1 MPPRIQAPKGTRD
14 ILPSETA
21 LWAAVEGT
29 ARSVFGRY
37 GFREIRTPIFEDTE
51 LFTRGVGESS
61 DIVGKEMYS
70 FVDKGERHLTLR
82 PENTASVVRA
92 FVEHGMHRLP
102 PPVKLF
108 YIGPQFRFERPQK
121 GRYRQFHQIGAE
133 LLGGKG
139 AESDA
144 EVLLML
150 VAFFRELGFR
160 DLKVLVNTVGD
171 GPSRAAYRETL
182 LRFLEPHREEL
193 SEESVRRL
201 ATNPLRVL
209 DSKSPQEQELL
220 AAAPRLADSLSE
232 KSRTHF
238 AAVCSALE
246 QFEVPYEIA
255 PRLVRGLDYYT
266 NTVFEIVSEGL
277 GSQNAVCGG
286 GAYEGLVEEL
296 GGPPTYG
303 VGFAIGED
311 RLLEVLPADSPARRA
326 GLSLSVGPVVVAA
339 AEKLPVKEGGLSPIF
354 ALVERLRRLGIPAVE
369 AAGKQEKVYER
380 AVSMQAPAIVYAG
393 ERGLED
399 GTYNVRILATGE
411 RLQLDELELA
421 KRLQPFF
428 SFTGAFPEAA
438 PARPS
443 PASAV
448 LGDED

>member
-1 MPPRIQAPKGTRD
+1 MTQRIQAPKGTRD

-21 LWAAVEGT
+21 LWAAVEAT

-37 GFREIRTPIFEDTE
+37 GFREIRTPIFEETE

-92 FVEHGMHRLP
+92 YVEHGMHRQP
-102 PPVKLF
+102 QPVKLF
-108 YIGPQFRFERPQK
+108 YIGPQFRYERPQK

-133 LLGGKG
+133 LLGGRG

-160 DLKVLVNTVGD
+160 DLKVLLNTVGD
-171 GPSRAAYRETL
+171 APSRAAYREAL
-182 LRFLEPHREEL
+182 LQFLEPHREQL
-193 SEESVRRL
+193 SEESVRRM

-209 DSKSPQEQELL
+209 DSKSQQEQELL
-220 AAAPRLADSLSE
+220 ASAPRLADSLSA
-232 KSRTHF
+232 KSRAHF
-238 AAVCSALE
+238 DAVRSALE
-246 QFEVPYEIA
+246 QFEVPYEIS

-311 RLLEVLPADSPARRA
+311 RLLDVLPVDSPVREA
-326 GLSLSVGPVVVAA
+326 GLFRSVGPVVVTGS
-339 AEKLPVKEGGLSPIF
+339 EKLPAREGALGPTF
-354 ALVERLRRLGIPAVE
+354 GLVERLRRLGIPAIE
-369 AAGKQEKVYER
+369 GAGKQEKVYDR
-380 AVSMQAPAIVYAG
+380 AVAMQSPAIVYIG
-393 ERGLED
+393 ERGP
-399 GTYNVRILATGE
+399 GGGACNVRILASGE
-411 RLQLDELELA
+411 RLQLEESELA
-421 KRLQPFF
+421 EILNRFF
-428 SFTGAFPEAA
+428 SFTGA
-438 PARPS
+438 S
-443 PASAV
+443 
-448 LGDED
+448 

>member
-1 MPPRIQAPKGTRD
+1 MTQRIQAPKGTRD

-21 LWAAVEGT
+21 LWAAVEAT

-37 GFREIRTPIFEDTE
+37 GFREIRTPIFEETE

-92 FVEHGMHRLP
+92 YVEHGMHRQP
-102 PPVKLF
+102 QPVKLF
-108 YIGPQFRFERPQK
+108 YIGPQFRYERPQK

-133 LLGGKG
+133 LLGGRG

-160 DLKVLVNTVGD
+160 DLKVLLNTVGD
-171 GPSRAAYRETL
+171 APSRAAYREAL
-182 LRFLEPHREEL
+182 LQFLELHREQL
-193 SEESVRRL
+193 SEESVRRM

-209 DSKSPQEQELL
+209 DSKSQQEQELL
-220 AAAPRLADSLSE
+220 ASAPRLADSLSA
-232 KSRTHF
+232 KSRAHF
-238 AAVCSALE
+238 DAVRSALE
-246 QFEVPYEIA
+246 QFEVPYEIS

-311 RLLEVLPADSPARRA
+311 RLLDVLPVDSPVREA
-326 GLSLSVGPVVVAA
+326 GLFRSVGPVVVTGS
-339 AEKLPVKEGGLSPIF
+339 EKLPAREGALGPTF
-354 ALVERLRRLGIPAVE
+354 GLVERLRRLGIPAIE
-369 AAGKQEKVYER
+369 GAGKQEKVYDR
-380 AVSMQAPAIVYAG
+380 AVAMQSPAIVYIG
-393 ERGLED
+393 ERGP
-399 GTYNVRILATGE
+399 GGGACNVRILASGE
-411 RLQLDELELA
+411 RLQLEESELA
-421 KRLQPFF
+421 EILNRFF
-428 SFTGAFPEAA
+428 SFTGA
-438 PARPS
+438 S
-443 PASAV
+443 
-448 LGDED
+448 

>member
-21 LWAAVEGT
+21 LWAAVEAT
-29 ARSVFGRY
+29 ARAVFGRY
-37 GFREIRTPIFEDTE
+37 GFREIRTPIFEETD
-51 LFTRGVGESS
+51 LFLRGVGESS

-70 FVDKGERHLTLR
+70 FVDKGERNLTLR

-102 PPVKLF
+102 LPVKLF

-160 DLKVLVNTVGD
+160 DLKVLLNTVGD
-171 GPSRAAYRETL
+171 GASRAAYRETL
-182 LRFLEPHREEL
+182 LQFLEPHRESL

-201 ATNPLRVL
+201 TTNPLRVL
-209 DSKSPQEQELL
+209 DSKSPQEQALL
-220 AAAPRLADSLSE
+220 ASAPRLEDSLSE
-232 KSRTHF
+232 KSRAHF
-238 AAVCSALE
+238 AAVRRALE
-246 QFEVPYEIA
+246 QFEVPYEIS

-311 RLLEVLPADSPARRA
+311 RLLEVLPPDSPARRA
-326 GLSLSVGPVVVAA
+326 GLFLSVGPVVVTGS
-339 AEKLPVKEGGLSPIF
+339 EKLAAGEGDLAPLFG
-354 ALVERLRRLGIPAVE
+354 LVERLRRLGIPAVE
-369 AAGKQEKVYER
+369 GAGKQEKVYDR
-380 AVSMQAPAIVYAG
+380 ALAMQSPAIVYLG
-393 ERGLED
+393 ERGD
-399 GTYNVRILATGE
+399 GTCNVRLLASGE
-411 RLQLDELELA
+411 RHQVEESELDELL
-421 KRLQPFF
+421 KGFF
-428 SFTGAFPEAA
+428 SLVCPTGT
-438 PARPS
+438 R
-443 PASAV
+443 
-448 LGDED
+448 

>member
-1 MPPRIQAPKGTRD
+1 MAQRIQAPKGTRD
-14 ILPSETA
+14 LLPPDTA
-21 LWAAVEGT
+21 LWAAVEST
-29 ARSVFGRY
+29 ARAVFGRY
-37 GFREIRTPIFEDTE
+37 GFREIRTPIFEDTD

-70 FVDKGERHLTLR
+70 FVDKGDRQLTLR

-92 FVEHGMHRLP
+92 FVEHGMHRQP

-160 DLKVLVNTVGD
+160 GLKVLLNTVGD

-182 LRFLEPHREEL
+182 LRFLEGHREAL
-193 SEESVRRL
+193 SEDSLRRM

-220 AAAPRLADSLSE
+220 TSAPRLADSLSE
-232 KSRTHF
+232 TSRAHF
-238 AAVCSALE
+238 AAVVSALD
-246 QFEVPYEIA
+246 QFGVPYEIS

-311 RLLEVLPADSPARRA
+311 RLLEVLPADSPARSA
-326 GLSLSVGPVVVAA
+326 GLFLDVGPVVVAA
-339 AEKLPVKEGGLSPIF
+339 AEKLSVKEGGLSPTF
-354 ALVERLRRLGIPAVE
+354 GLVERLRRLGIPAVE
-369 AAGKQEKVYER
+369 GSGKRDKIHER
-380 AVSMQAPAIVYAG
+380 ALAMQSPAIVSVG
-393 ERGLED
+393 ELGPEGASFDL
-399 GTYNVRILATGE
+399 RILATGE
-411 RLQLDELELA
+411 RVHLDETDLA
-421 KRLQPFF
+421 KTLRRFF
-428 SFTGAFPEAA
+428 SFAGAFQNAA
-438 PARPS
+438 PAS
-443 PASAV
+443 ALPASA
-448 LGDED
+448 GGEEKD